1 MTEPIV
7 TTAIAGDSPIFQHP
21 LVLFD
26 GVCNLCDHTVRFII
40 KRDHHEVFSF
50 IPLQSPLGKVLLTQ
64 FGFPVDYRDSFVLI
78 DEATPYIKS
87 NAFIRISKKLHL
99 PWPFFSIVV
108 VIPRSLRDFAYSKIG
123 QNRYRWFG
131 MHDYCESQPDEMS
144 HRFLTEL
151 SQAQSNK

>member
-1 MTEPIV
+1 MTGSIEIETV
-7 TTAIAGDSPIFQHP
+7 DDNSPIFQHP

-40 KRDHHEVFSF
+40 KRDRDEVFRF
-50 IPLQSPLGKVLLTQ
+50 IPLQSPLGKALLTK

-78 DEATPYIKS
+78 DGATPYIKS
-87 NAFIRISKKLHL
+87 TAFIRISKKLHQ
-99 PWPFFSIVV
+99 PWPLFSLTA
-108 VIPRSLRDFAYSKIG
+108 VIPSGLRDFVYSKIG

-131 MHDYCESQPDEMS
+131 MHDYCEIQPDGVN

-151 SQAQSNK
+151 LQTQPNK